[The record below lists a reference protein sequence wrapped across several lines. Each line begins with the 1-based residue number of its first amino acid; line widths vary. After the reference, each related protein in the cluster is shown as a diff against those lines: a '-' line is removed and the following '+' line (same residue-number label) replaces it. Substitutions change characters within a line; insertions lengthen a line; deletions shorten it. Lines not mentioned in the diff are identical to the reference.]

1 MKGFL
6 VVGTPGSGDR
16 CHFCTILDSAGRV
29 SETAASYSVADAGST
44 VAVADHAS
52 AVDPHA
58 AVASQIHA
66 ACSDSD
72 WGSTATGFALAW
84 SAYHNFDDS
93 SITA

>member
-44 VAVADHAS
+44 VAVAGHAS
-52 AVDPHA
+52 AADPHA
-58 AVASQIHA
+58 AAATWIYV
-66 ACSDSD
+66 ACSDID
-72 WGSTATGFALAW
+72 WGSTTTAFALAW
-84 SAYHNFDDS
+84 SDCHHVDDS

>member
-58 AVASQIHA
+58 AVAPWIYA
-66 ACSDSD
+66 ACCDCY
-72 WGSTATGFALAW
+72 WGSIVTAFALAW
-84 SAYHNFDDS
+84 SDCHYLDDS
-93 SITA
+93 SIIA